1 MTHRDALIT
10 KIYILAIKK
19 SIYNIEIFSSQNYMR
34 KKFFKFGYHNWLKMQ
49 NMTQRDARSR
59 QTIY

>member
-19 SIYNIEIFSSQNYMR
+19 SILNIEIFSTQNKMK
-34 KKFFKFGYHNWLKMQ
+34 KKFFKFG
-49 NMTQRDARSR
+49 
-59 QTIY
+59 